1 MKESYSKNYFE
12 KYAALTLNKILKIS
26 SDYIIQADRPDLRI
40 PKINF
45 GIEVTQALT
54 PAEAI
59 ADIKKPL
66 YTNLKLNPFDHNQKD
81 LKFVIKKID
90 HAIKRKEEKS
100 KYYDSYIE
108 NGLYI
113 FSHCHNLSE
122 SMLINYFN
130 QNIYPNRFFQ
140 HIFINCIDHIYHYYC
155 FDKKIIKINYDYHE
169 LTKMNQIALEFEK
182 HCNKKHRK
190 IEI

>member
-1 MKESYSKNYFE
+1 
-12 KYAALTLNKILKIS
+12 
-26 SDYIIQADRPDLRI
+26 
-40 PKINF
+40 
-45 GIEVTQALT
+45 
-54 PAEAI
+54 
-59 ADIKKPL
+59 
-66 YTNLKLNPFDHNQKD
+66 
-81 LKFVIKKID
+81 
-90 HAIKRKEEKS
+90 
-100 KYYDSYIE
+100 
-108 NGLYI
+108 
-113 FSHCHNLSE
+113 
-122 SMLINYFN
+122 MLINYFN